1 MRARHLHRGLTL
13 LELAMALA
21 VLVILAALALPSM
34 GAQLEQR
41 RLNAAAEAL
50 ASDLVEARHEAARQ
64 GRNIHLVLQAG
75 SSWCWAVATEA
86 ACPCGQRQACELRS
100 ATPDQHI
107 GVEGLSG
114 QALVLTPTGT
124 SQAPGAITLESR
136 RGARLRVQLQALG
149 RARICTELGPTAR
162 YASC

>member
-1 MRARHLHRGLTL
+1 MNHRRRDQGLTL
-13 LELAMALA
+13 LELAIALA
-21 VLVILAALALPSM
+21 VLVVLAALALPSM

-64 GRNIHLVLQAG
+64 GRDIHLVLQPG

-100 ATPDQHI
+100 STPDQHA
-107 GVEGLSG
+107 GVEGLRG

-162 YASC
+162 YAPC